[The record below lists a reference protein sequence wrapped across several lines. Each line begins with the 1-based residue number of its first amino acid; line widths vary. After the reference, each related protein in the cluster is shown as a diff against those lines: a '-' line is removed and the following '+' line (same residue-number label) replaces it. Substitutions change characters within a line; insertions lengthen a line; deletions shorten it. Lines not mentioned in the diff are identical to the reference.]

1 MSGSVQ
7 GQAAVAAPGG
17 MRGAATAGGADS
29 ELLRAAQD
37 GSAEAVETLVRRYW
51 DVAHRAAYLIV
62 QDRAAA
68 EDVAQEAVLAVVQRI
83 DRIDRRRP
91 LGPWLHRIV
100 VNRSIDWVRARKR
113 RAEVATE
120 AADAALVAAARTAGG
135 GMADD
140 RGATG
145 RLPDDIVAALG
156 KLDPEDRAVVVLRHL
171 LDYNSR
177 EIARMLGVPPGTVR
191 TRLRRS
197 LQSLRPLLADRGEEL
212 S

>member
-7 GQAAVAAPGG
+7 GQAAVAAPRGT
-17 MRGAATAGGADS
+17 RGAATAGGADS
-29 ELLRAAQD
+29 ELLRAAQE
-37 GSAEAVETLVRRYW
+37 GSADAVEALVRRYW

-62 QDRAAA
+62 QDSAAA
-68 EDVAQEAVLAVVQRI
+68 EDIAQESVLAAVQRI
-83 DRIDRRRP
+83 HRFDRRRP
-91 LGPWLHRIV
+91 FGPWLHRIV
-100 VNRSIDWVRARKR
+100 ANRSIDWVRARKR

-120 AADAALVAAARTAGG
+120 AADAALVAAARAGRGGVTDDGAAAGG
-135 GMADD
+135 
-140 RGATG
+140 
-145 RLPDDIVAALG
+145 LPEDIVAALAM
-156 KLDPEDRAVVVLRHL
+156 LDPEDRAVVVLRHL

-197 LQSLRPLLADRGEEL
+197 LESLRPLLADRAEEP